1 MLKKLVLAALFLAPG
16 PALAQSMPIINNFY
30 IQGYGGLR
38 AWDNLSLNGT
48 AQDLNFG
55 TAFGV
60 SVGAD
65 SGLPGLTF
73 DLDYMRTSANYSTLG
88 TALDS
93 QSLMLD
99 GQWTYNLS
107 NGFNIYGGAG
117 AGVIGVTYAA
127 NNSGNAFGYQLKA
140 GVGAALTD
148 QISWFGEYRYQQA
161 FGNVSVGTPAQSVE
175 YASHSILAG
184 LKLSFGGNGASVG
197 GGSGGGS
204 SSGSFSASSY

>member
-16 PALAQSMPIINNFY
+16 SAMAQSMPSIDNFY

-38 AWDNLSLNGT
+38 AGDNLNLNGA

-60 SVGAD
+60 SIGAD
-65 SGLPGLTF
+65 SGIPGLTF
-73 DLDYMRTSANYSTLG
+73 DLDYMRTSANYSAMG

-107 NGFNIYGGAG
+107 NGFNIYGAAG

-127 NNSGNAFGYQLKA
+127 TNSGNAFGYQLKA
-140 GVGAALTD
+140 GVSAALTD

-161 FGNVSVGTPAQSVE
+161 IGNVSVGTPAQSAE

-184 LKLSFGGNGASVG
+184 LKLSFGGNGSSVGGGG
-197 GGSGGGS
+197 GGSGGSFSGS
-204 SSGSFSASSY
+204 SY